1 MNSNKVQQ
9 QLIGEE
15 LDGLR
20 TLLPKGFVSI
30 NRVRSMERAAAELDG
45 SYGAYRA
52 DIARSSEAIGESQMQ
67 IVGIDKQMLEEAATQ
82 KQAGQAHLAELRS
95 EERRVG
101 TECIRTSRSRG

>member
-1 MNSNKVQQ
+1 MIPRPPRSTRTDTLFPYTTLFRSRQHSEQVNCYSYQMNSNKVQQ
-9 QLIGEE
+9 QLIWEE

-52 DIARSSEAIGESQMQ
+52 DIARSSEAIGESDRKS
-67 IVGIDKQMLEEAATQ
+67 VL
-82 KQAGQAHLAELRS
+82 
-95 EERRVG
+95 
-101 TECIRTSRSRG
+101 